1 MKHPFVKICLLTGIV
16 IACTKGVQTT
26 TTQEIPYDED
36 CPAIYKA
43 RLIKPAQN
51 YQPRVWDSYAVY
63 GDLPIVKE
71 TDRNSDYA
79 DIYPR
84 NDTIIQ
90 RNMTIWRTKEA
101 TYLAQVYRQGW
112 VRTSFSYSDGICL
125 RDCDT
130 GEQYPIIEV
139 VNFPFNQEFFIEG
152 IPGDHIYILLKF
164 QPLPKTTRRI
174 DYYEPLANQN
184 YAFEYND
191 ISVEALEANHDITKP
206 AERRIV
212 Y

>member
-1 MKHPFVKICLLTGIV
+1 MLILVGATIS
-16 IACTKGVQTT
+16 ACTEK
-26 TTQEIPYDED
+26 EIPYDDD

-43 RLIKPAQN
+43 RLIKPARD

-71 TDRNSDYA
+71 TDKDGDYA
-79 DIYPR
+79 DIHPC
-84 NDTIIQ
+84 ND
-90 RNMTIWRTKEA
+90 MAMWRTKDA
-101 TYLAQVYRQGW
+101 TYLALVSALGW
-112 VRTSFSYSDGICL
+112 VRTFYIYSDKIYL

-130 GEQYPIIEV
+130 GEKYPIIEI

-152 IPGDHIYILLKF
+152 VPGDHIYILLKF
-164 QPLPKTTRRI
+164 PPLPKTTRSI
-174 DYYEPLANQN
+174 DYYEPYANQE

-191 ISVEALEANHDITKP
+191 LSIEALEANHHIIDP
-206 AERRIV
+206 AERKIV

>member
-1 MKHPFVKICLLTGIV
+1 MLILVGATIS
-16 IACTKGVQTT
+16 ACTEK
-26 TTQEIPYDED
+26 EIPYDDD

-43 RLIKPAQN
+43 RLIKPARD

-71 TDRNSDYA
+71 TDKDGDYA
-79 DIYPR
+79 DIHPC
-84 NDTIIQ
+84 ND
-90 RNMTIWRTKEA
+90 MAMWRTKDA
-101 TYLAQVYRQGW
+101 TYLALVSALGW
-112 VRTSFSYSDGICL
+112 VRTFYIYSDKIYL

-130 GEQYPIIEV
+130 GEKYPIIEV

-152 IPGDHIYILLKF
+152 VPGDHIYILLKF
-164 QPLPKTTRRI
+164 PPLPKTTRRI
-174 DYYEPLANQN
+174 DYYEPYANQE

-191 ISVEALEANHDITKP
+191 LSIEALEANHHIIDP
-206 AERRIV
+206 AERKIV

>member
-1 MKHPFVKICLLTGIV
+1 MLILVGATIS
-16 IACTKGVQTT
+16 ACTEK
-26 TTQEIPYDED
+26 EIPYDDD

-43 RLIKPAQN
+43 RLIKPARD

-71 TDRNSDYA
+71 TDKDGDYA
-79 DIYPR
+79 DIHPC
-84 NDTIIQ
+84 ND
-90 RNMTIWRTKEA
+90 MAMWRTKDA
-101 TYLAQVYRQGW
+101 TYLALVSALGW
-112 VRTSFSYSDGICL
+112 VRTFYIYSDKIFF

-130 GEQYPIIEV
+130 GEKYPIIEV

-152 IPGDHIYILLKF
+152 VPGDHIYILLKF
-164 QPLPKTTRRI
+164 PPLPKTTRRI
-174 DYYEPLANQN
+174 DYYEPYANQE

-191 ISVEALEANHDITKP
+191 LSIEALEANHHIIDP
-206 AERRIV
+206 AERKIV

>member
-1 MKHPFVKICLLTGIV
+1 MLILVGATIS
-16 IACTKGVQTT
+16 ACTEK
-26 TTQEIPYDED
+26 EITYDDD

-43 RLIKPAQN
+43 RLIKPARD

-71 TDRNSDYA
+71 TDKDGDYA
-79 DIYPR
+79 DIHPC
-84 NDTIIQ
+84 ND
-90 RNMTIWRTKEA
+90 MAMWRTKDA
-101 TYLAQVYRQGW
+101 TYLALVSALGW
-112 VRTSFSYSDGICL
+112 VRTFYIYSDKIYL

-130 GEQYPIIEV
+130 GEKYPIIEI

-152 IPGDHIYILLKF
+152 VPGDHIYILLKF
-164 QPLPKTTRRI
+164 PPLPKTTRRI
-174 DYYEPLANQN
+174 DYYEPYANQE

-191 ISVEALEANHDITKP
+191 LSIEALEANHHIIDP
-206 AERRIV
+206 AERKIV

>member
-1 MKHPFVKICLLTGIV
+1 MLILVGATIS
-16 IACTKGVQTT
+16 ACTEK
-26 TTQEIPYDED
+26 EIPYDDD

-43 RLIKPAQN
+43 RLIKPARD

-71 TDRNSDYA
+71 TDKDGDYA
-79 DIYPR
+79 DIHPC
-84 NDTIIQ
+84 ND
-90 RNMTIWRTKEA
+90 MAMWRTKDA
-101 TYLAQVYRQGW
+101 TYLALVSALGW
-112 VRTSFSYSDGICL
+112 VRTFYIYSDKIYL

-130 GEQYPIIEV
+130 GEKFPIIEI

-152 IPGDHIYILLKF
+152 VPGDHIYILLKF
-164 QPLPKTTRRI
+164 PPLPKTTRRI
-174 DYYEPLANQN
+174 DYYEPYANQE

-191 ISVEALEANHDITKP
+191 LSIKALEANHHIIDP
-206 AERRIV
+206 AERKIV

>member
-1 MKHPFVKICLLTGIV
+1 MLILVGATIS
-16 IACTKGVQTT
+16 ACTEK
-26 TTQEIPYDED
+26 EMPYDDD

-43 RLIKPAQN
+43 RLIKPARD

-71 TDRNSDYA
+71 TDKDGDYA
-79 DIYPR
+79 DIHPC
-84 NDTIIQ
+84 ND
-90 RNMTIWRTKEA
+90 MAMWRTKDA
-101 TYLAQVYRQGW
+101 TYLALVSALGW
-112 VRTSFSYSDGICL
+112 VRTFYIYSDKIFL

-130 GEQYPIIEV
+130 GEEYPIIEI

-152 IPGDHIYILLKF
+152 VPGDHIYILLKF
-164 QPLPKTTRRI
+164 PPLPKTTRRI
-174 DYYEPLANQN
+174 DYYEPYANQE

-191 ISVEALEANHDITKP
+191 LSIKALEANHHIIDP
-206 AERRIV
+206 AERKIV

>member
-1 MKHPFVKICLLTGIV
+1 MLILVGATIS
-16 IACTKGVQTT
+16 ACTEK
-26 TTQEIPYDED
+26 EITYDDD

-43 RLIKPAQN
+43 RLIKPARD

-71 TDRNSDYA
+71 TDKDGDYA
-79 DIYPR
+79 DIHPC
-84 NDTIIQ
+84 ND
-90 RNMTIWRTKEA
+90 MAMWRTKDA
-101 TYLAQVYRQGW
+101 TYLALVSALGW
-112 VRTSFSYSDGICL
+112 VRTFYIYSDKIYL

-130 GEQYPIIEV
+130 GEKYPIIEI

-152 IPGDHIYILLKF
+152 VPGDHIYILLKF
-164 QPLPKTTRRI
+164 PPLPKTTRCI
-174 DYYEPLANQN
+174 DYYEPYANQE

-191 ISVEALEANHDITKP
+191 LSIEALEANHHIIDP
-206 AERRIV
+206 AERKIV

>member
-1 MKHPFVKICLLTGIV
+1 MLILVGATIS
-16 IACTKGVQTT
+16 ACTEK
-26 TTQEIPYDED
+26 EIPYDDD

-43 RLIKPAQN
+43 RLIKPARD

-71 TDRNSDYA
+71 TDKDGDYA
-79 DIYPR
+79 DIHPC
-84 NDTIIQ
+84 ND
-90 RNMTIWRTKEA
+90 MAMWRTKDA
-101 TYLAQVYRQGW
+101 TYLALVSALGW
-112 VRTSFSYSDGICL
+112 VRTFYIYSDKIFL

-130 GEQYPIIEV
+130 GEKYPIIEI

-152 IPGDHIYILLKF
+152 VPGDHIYILLKF
-164 QPLPKTTRRI
+164 PPLPKTTRRI
-174 DYYEPLANQN
+174 DYYEPYANQE

-191 ISVEALEANHDITKP
+191 LSIKALEANHHIIDP
-206 AERRIV
+206 AERKIV

>member
-1 MKHPFVKICLLTGIV
+1 MKQLLTKICLLTGIV
-16 IACTKGVQTT
+16 IAAGCSKGILAT

-36 CPAIYKA
+36 CPAVYEA
-43 RLIKPAQN
+43 RLIKPAHN
-51 YQPRVWDSYAVY
+51 YQHRVWDSYAVY

-71 TDRNSDYA
+71 TDKVGNYA
-79 DIYPR
+79 DTSPC
-84 NDTIIQ
+84 D
-90 RNMTIWRTKEA
+90 NMTIWRTKEA
-101 TYLAQVYRQGW
+101 TFLAMVEVVGW
-112 VRTSFSYSDGICL
+112 VRTFYIYSDKIFL

-152 IPGDHIYILLKF
+152 VPGDHIYILLKF
-164 QPLPKTTRRI
+164 PPLPESTHHI
-174 DYYEPLANQN
+174 DYYEPSANQE

-191 ISVEALEANHDITKP
+191 LSIEALEANHHIIDP
-206 AERRIV
+206 AERKIV

>member
-1 MKHPFVKICLLTGIV
+1 MLILVGATIS
-16 IACTKGVQTT
+16 ACTEK
-26 TTQEIPYDED
+26 EIPYDDD

-43 RLIKPAQN
+43 RLIKPARD

-71 TDRNSDYA
+71 TDKAGDYA
-79 DIYPR
+79 DIHPC
-84 NDTIIQ
+84 ND
-90 RNMTIWRTKEA
+90 MAMWRTKDA
-101 TYLAQVYRQGW
+101 TYLALVSALGW
-112 VRTSFSYSDGICL
+112 VRTFYIYSDKIFL

-130 GEQYPIIEV
+130 GEEYPIIEI

-164 QPLPKTTRRI
+164 PPLPKTTRRI
-174 DYYEPLANQN
+174 DYYEPLANQE

-191 ISVEALEANHDITKP
+191 LSIEALEANHHIIDP
-206 AERRIV
+206 AERKIV

>member
-1 MKHPFVKICLLTGIV
+1 MLILVGATIS
-16 IACTKGVQTT
+16 ACTEK
-26 TTQEIPYDED
+26 EIPYDDD

-43 RLIKPAQN
+43 RLIKPARD

-71 TDRNSDYA
+71 TDKDGDYA
-79 DIYPR
+79 DIHPC
-84 NDTIIQ
+84 ND
-90 RNMTIWRTKEA
+90 MAMWRTNDA
-101 TYLAQVYRQGW
+101 TYLALVSALGW
-112 VRTSFSYSDGICL
+112 VRTFYIYSDKIYL

-130 GEQYPIIEV
+130 GEKYPIIEI

-152 IPGDHIYILLKF
+152 VPGDHIYILLKF
-164 QPLPKTTRRI
+164 PPLPKTTRRI
-174 DYYEPLANQN
+174 DYYEPYANQE

-191 ISVEALEANHDITKP
+191 LSIEALEANHHIIDP
-206 AERRIV
+206 AERKIV

>member
-1 MKHPFVKICLLTGIV
+1 MLILVGATIS
-16 IACTKGVQTT
+16 ACTEK
-26 TTQEIPYDED
+26 EIPYDDD

-43 RLIKPAQN
+43 RLIKPARD

-71 TDRNSDYA
+71 TDKDGDYA
-79 DIYPR
+79 DIHPC
-84 NDTIIQ
+84 ND
-90 RNMTIWRTKEA
+90 MALWRTKDA
-101 TYLAQVYRQGW
+101 TYLALVSALGW
-112 VRTSFSYSDGICL
+112 VRTFYIYSDKIFL

-130 GEQYPIIEV
+130 GEKYPIIEI

-152 IPGDHIYILLKF
+152 VPGDHIYILLKF
-164 QPLPKTTRRI
+164 PPLPKTTRRI
-174 DYYEPLANQN
+174 DYYEPYANQE

-191 ISVEALEANHDITKP
+191 LSIKALEANHHIIDP
-206 AERRIV
+206 AERKIV

>member
-1 MKHPFVKICLLTGIV
+1 MLILVGATIS
-16 IACTKGVQTT
+16 ACTEK
-26 TTQEIPYDED
+26 EIPYDED

-43 RLIKPAQN
+43 RLIKPARD

-71 TDRNSDYA
+71 TDKDGDYA
-79 DIYPR
+79 DIHPC
-84 NDTIIQ
+84 ND
-90 RNMTIWRTKEA
+90 MAMWRTKDA
-101 TYLAQVYRQGW
+101 TYLALVSALGW
-112 VRTSFSYSDGICL
+112 VRTFYIYSDKIFL

-130 GEQYPIIEV
+130 GEKYPIIEI

-152 IPGDHIYILLKF
+152 VPGDHIYILLKF
-164 QPLPKTTRRI
+164 PPLPKTTRRI
-174 DYYEPLANQN
+174 DYYEPYANQE

-191 ISVEALEANHDITKP
+191 LSIEALEANHHIIDP
-206 AERRIV
+206 AERKIV

>member
-1 MKHPFVKICLLTGIV
+1 MMKTIHKILLILTSAV
-16 IACTKGVQTT
+16 VSACTEK
-26 TTQEIPYDED
+26 EIPYDDD

-43 RLIKPAQN
+43 RLIKPARD

-71 TDRNSDYA
+71 TDKDGDYA
-79 DIYPR
+79 DIHPC
-84 NDTIIQ
+84 ND
-90 RNMTIWRTKEA
+90 MAMWRTKDA
-101 TYLAQVYRQGW
+101 TYLALVSALGW
-112 VRTSFSYSDGICL
+112 VRTFYIYSDKIFL

-130 GEQYPIIEV
+130 GEKYPIIEI

-152 IPGDHIYILLKF
+152 VPGDHIYILLKF
-164 QPLPKTTRRI
+164 PPLPKTTRRI
-174 DYYEPLANQN
+174 DYYEPYANQE

-191 ISVEALEANHDITKP
+191 LSIKDLEANHHIIDP
-206 AERRIV
+206 AERKIV

>member
-1 MKHPFVKICLLTGIV
+1 MLILVGATIS
-16 IACTKGVQTT
+16 ACTEK
-26 TTQEIPYDED
+26 EIPYDDD

-43 RLIKPAQN
+43 RLIKPARD

-71 TDRNSDYA
+71 TDKDGDYA
-79 DIYPR
+79 DIHPC
-84 NDTIIQ
+84 ND
-90 RNMTIWRTKEA
+90 MAMWRTKDA
-101 TYLAQVYRQGW
+101 TYLALVSALGW
-112 VRTSFSYSDGICL
+112 VRTFYIYSDKIYL

-130 GEQYPIIEV
+130 GEKYPIIDI

-152 IPGDHIYILLKF
+152 VPGDHIYILLKF
-164 QPLPKTTRRI
+164 PPLPKTTRRI
-174 DYYEPLANQN
+174 DYYEPYANQE

-191 ISVEALEANHDITKP
+191 LSIEALEANHHIIDP
-206 AERRIV
+206 AERKIV